1 MVEGKIIG
9 RKGGYICEN
18 FSLHRGTYSVS
29 EREMGLIEAIHNLKG
44 RSGQEQKENPMKA
57 GAFVFFIRTMTETS
71 QIRKKYLLKVG
82 MERNKKEELTQLNS
96 KYELNDDILLGIPRE
111 YMAQHPAPGFCSLFG
126 ENKMHTRKDD

>member
-1 MVEGKIIG
+1 
-9 RKGGYICEN
+9 
-18 FSLHRGTYSVS
+18 
-29 EREMGLIEAIHNLKG
+29 
-44 RSGQEQKENPMKA
+44 MKA

-111 YMAQHPAPGFCSLFG
+111 YMA
-126 ENKMHTRKDD
+126 